1 MADIKLSPT
10 QANSHAHHNHVQHSP
25 FSSMYSAPNG
35 ATSRHNQTLPTGHPL
50 MPLTKMMNKQ
60 GAVSGHLSPQTDTAS
75 TTSPRSSSGHHA
87 LNSSSN
93 ASSSSSLL
101 SPILFSP
108 LSSTGSLPT
117 TTNTD
122 TINSSQFAKQRKTML
137 DVVGSEV
144 ASTTAE
150 SRKCSNIIKKF

>member
-1 MADIKLSPT
+1 MADIKLSLT
-10 QANSHAHHNHVQHSP
+10 QANSHVHHNHVQHSP
-25 FSSMYSAPNG
+25 FSSMYSAPN
-35 ATSRHNQTLPTGHPL
+35 AAANRHNNQPLPTGHPL

-60 GAVSGHLSPQTDTAS
+60 GSVSDHLSPHTDTAS
-75 TTSPRSSSGHHA
+75 TSSPRSSSGHHA

-108 LSSTGSLPT
+108 LSSTGSQPT
-117 TTNTD
+117 TTSTD

-150 SRKCSNIIKKF
+150 SRK